1 MSHARVVA
9 GLILT
14 SALLFCWSCTG
25 YLRTQQIKSSSLDF
39 LYPAGAE
46 AAPAEDVKLQ
56 LPLRVGLAFA
66 PSKGYR
72 GDRFTELQKQSLL
85 EKVAEAFRSRN
96 GIGSVDVIPTS
107 YLTKGGSFENLDRLV
122 AAFGIDVIAL
132 VSYDQFQFSETGR
145 SSWAYWTIV
154 GAYVVKGEKN
164 ETQTMMDAVIYDIPS
179 RAMLFH
185 ASGASSVTGRSLPT
199 EVGKALLD
207 NSAQGFELS
216 TTDLIVNLTEAL
228 MRFEEQAASGT
239 VRGAGTPAVA
249 MVDADGS
256 PVQSGS
262 GGALGVFEFLLVALL
277 VTGLAIGRTSLWKA

>member
-1 MSHARVVA
+1 MTRVKIVA
-9 GLILT
+9 GF
-14 SALLFCWSCTG
+14 LLMFTLLLGSSCAG
-25 YLRTQQIKSSSLDF
+25 YLRTKQIKSSSLDF
-39 LYPAGAE
+39 LYPKGAV
-46 AAPAEDVKLQ
+46 AAPAEDVALQ

-66 PSKGYR
+66 PSDSYR
-72 GDRFTELQKQSLL
+72 GDRFTEVQKQSLL
-85 EKVAEAFRSRN
+85 EQVAEAFRTRN

-164 ETQTMMDAVIYDIPS
+164 ETQTMMDAVVYDISS

-185 ASGASSVTGRSLPT
+185 APGESSVAGRSLPT

-207 NSAQGFELS
+207 DSAQGFELA

-228 MRFEEQAASGT
+228 IRFEEQAASGT
-239 VRGAGTPAVA
+239 VRGEGTPAVA
-249 MVDADGS
+249 MVDADGN

-262 GGALGVFEFLLVALL
+262 GGALGVFELLLAALLVA
-277 VTGLAIGRTSLWKA
+277 GLAIGRTSLWKA